1 MAGKSVAEKEKPED
15 KAGRKLPEL
24 VEKKVGADL
33 TALTADFDDALL
45 RGITSFE
52 DAVKLA
58 ADVWGGVT
66 AAGEHIGN
74 GFSVVPKDQKSR
86 LIGVGFIILAM
97 KFHEGDFG
105 EYVSMLIVTAN
116 NDRLILNDGSTGIYY
131 QARDLVDTTG
141 RSGGIHVSDGLR
153 LSEYDTCAGPNCGIP
168 RPTNVEECKRCGD
181 TQTKRGRG
189 ETFYFNAA

>member
-1 MAGKSVAEKEKPED
+1 MAGKSVAEKEEPK
-15 KAGRKLPEL
+15 KAARALPEL

-45 RGITSFE
+45 RGITGFE

-58 ADVWGGVT
+58 ADVWGGIT

-86 LIGVGFIILAM
+86 LVGVGFVILAM

-105 EYVSMLIVTAN
+105 EYVSMLIVTSN
-116 NDRLILNDGSTGIYY
+116 NDRLILNDGSTGIFY

-141 RSGGIHVSDGLR
+141 KSGGFSVSDGLR
-153 LSEYDTCAGPNCGIP
+153 LSEYDTCFECGVP
-168 RPTNVEECKRCGD
+168 RPPNVEECKRCGD
-181 TQTKRGRG
+181 VQSKRGKG
-189 ETFYFNAA
+189 ETYYFNAA